1 MEKPGKSPWENYHDK
16 KQKTMGKTHGLK
28 KKKLWFLLN
37 HHLESTQKLKDRNG
51 ICLMNGREKPWYFLG
66 INFQGAPGLTNVWPI
81 AKWFNAHCARNIRV
95 FYVLGKRSSKSRKK
109 TIQRFKDWDRKWH
122 EAQLTL
128 RCNFNW
134 NILVQKQLLTNGK
147 SMENTGKSTEIWLIT
162 CKVPITQKITDH
174 LHFENTSQHHQNQ
187 KQFTSF
193 YLHNIQPSSHPAI
206 RCHRAM
212 AGSACCRFS
221 WVKCSKSRK
230 LRGTWVHLAWIA
242 CRTKSLPEIAV
253 LSRTAGWCW
262 GQNRCWG
269 IRKKKTHL
277 RSFDGC
283 VMFSCFFSKP
293 PANAAFR

>member
-1 MEKPGKSPWENYHDK
+1 MV
-16 KQKTMGKTHGLK
+16 K

-37 HHLESTQKLKDRNG
+37 HHLESTKKLKDRNG

-193 YLHNIQPSSHPAI
+193 YLHNIQPSSHQMPSGHGWLCLLSFLLGQVFEVQEAPWHLGALGLNRLPNEEPPGD
-206 RCHRAM
+206 RC
-212 AGSACCRFS
+212 FEQNS
-221 WVKCSKSRK
+221 WVM
-230 LRGTWVHLAWIA
+230 LRTEQML
-242 CRTKSLPEIAV
+242 RYPEK
-253 LSRTAGWCW
+253 
-262 GQNRCWG
+262 
-269 IRKKKTHL
+269 KKKTHL